1 MQSIVNHLIQ
11 LQELTLV
18 RDEQKVSKGG
28 TFTAQLDESI
38 TEMKSRLPVPVATQF
53 DRLHSK
59 HPTVITPVSEDICSM
74 CGMRLPISL
83 VQAVRLLRELQYC
96 PNCAR
101 ILYYPE
107 EAPRWVGKAPR
118 RCEPRK
124 VGISRFSSQ
133 ALMIPRLVGE
143 TKEEV
148 IAELAKKMEEEGYVD
163 RADRLVTAALRREAI
178 ISTAVDHNLAFPHV
192 RGVEGGGLTLAL
204 GVSKKG
210 VHFDD
215 PKAPLTRIVFFLTI
229 PTAASAFYLK
239 LLAGLTET
247 FMVPDNR
254 KALLEPEE
262 PAALWKTLVK
272 LTRPTIK

>member
-28 TFTAQLDESI
+28 SFTAQLDESI
-38 TEMKSRLPVPVATQF
+38 AEMKSRLPAPVAAQF
-53 DRLHSK
+53 DRLHAK
-59 HPTVITPVSEDICSM
+59 HPSVITPVSETFCSM

-107 EAPRWVGKAPR
+107 DAPRWVGRAPR

-124 VGISRFSSQ
+124 VGISRFSSCS
-133 ALMIPRLVGE
+133 LMIPRLAGE

-148 IAELAKKMEEEGYVD
+148 IVELAKKMEAEGYVD
-163 RADRLVTAALRREAI
+163 KGDRLATAALRRETI

-204 GVSKKG
+204 GISKKG
-210 VHFDD
+210 IHFDD
-215 PKAPLTRIVFFLTI
+215 PKAPVTKIVFFLTI

-239 LLAGLTET
+239 LLAGLAET

-254 KALLEPEE
+254 KALMEPED
-262 PAALWKTLVK
+262 AATLWKTLVK